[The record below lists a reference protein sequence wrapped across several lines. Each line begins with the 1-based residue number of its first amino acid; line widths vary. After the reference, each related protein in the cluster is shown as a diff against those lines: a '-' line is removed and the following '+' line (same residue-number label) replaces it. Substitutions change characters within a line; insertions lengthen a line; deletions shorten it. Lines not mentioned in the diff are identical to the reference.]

1 MDLDFSPEQELLR
14 DTVRGVCA
22 RHAGPDVVRAMEED
36 PVGYPPAFWQQLGEL
51 GLVGLTL
58 PERWGGSEMS
68 MLDAAVVYEEL
79 GRALAPSPHFV
90 SSVMAGG
97 VLARAGSDDQK
108 GAWLPRVASGEAI
121 VSVAWLEPSRG
132 FGPEGV
138 QLRAERDGDGW
149 RLTGVKQ
156 HVAFGGSAERLLT
169 LARTDE
175 GITLFLV
182 DPVAHGVTLTSQ
194 RSMATDNQHRV
205 DLDGARAGAADV
217 VGAVG
222 QGWAAWSDVL
232 QDGLILLAASAAGGA
247 ARALEMTVQ
256 YSKDRR
262 QFDKPLGAFQA
273 LSHYMA
279 DAATTVDGATTLA
292 WEAAWA
298 RTAGKPVTR
307 LAPMA
312 KLFACQTFRD
322 VTATCQQIYGGMG
335 FTVECDIQLY
345 FRRAKQLQISW
356 CDTRR
361 LEELVAADVLDTE
374 QAAAPGVLPTPV
386 PS

>member
-14 DTVRGVCA
+14 ATVRGVCA
-22 RHAGPDVVRAMEED
+22 RHAGPDVVRAMEDD
-36 PVGYPPAFWQQLGEL
+36 PVGYPEAFWRQLGEL

-58 PERWGGSEMS
+58 PERFGGSEMS
-68 MLDAAVVYEEL
+68 MLDAAVVYGEL

-97 VLARAGSDDQK
+97 VLSLAGTEEQK
-108 GAWLPRVASGEAI
+108 EAWLPLVASGEAI
-121 VSVAWLEPSRG
+121 LSTAWLEPARG
-132 FGPEGV
+132 FGPQGV

-149 RLTGVKQ
+149 RLTGTKQ
-156 HVAFGGSAERLLT
+156 HVPVAGVAERVLT

-182 DPVAHGVTLTSQ
+182 DPRAAGVAVTQQ
-194 RSMATDNQHRV
+194 RSMSSDTQFRL
-205 DLDGARAGAADV
+205 DLDGAPAGAADV
-217 VGAVG
+217 VGTVG
-222 QGWAAWSDVL
+222 QGWTAWSEVL
-232 QDGLILLAASAAGGA
+232 QDGLILLAAYAAGGA

-256 YSKDRR
+256 YAKDRR

-273 LSHYMA
+273 LAHYMA
-279 DAATTVDGATTLA
+279 DAATAVDGATTLA

-298 RTAGKPVTR
+298 RTAGKPVSR

-312 KLFACQTFRD
+312 KLFAGQTLRD
-322 VTATCQQIYGGMG
+322 VTAIGQQIYGGMG

>member
-14 DTVRGVCA
+14 ETVRGVCA
-22 RHAGPDVVRAMEED
+22 RHAGPDLVRAMEDD
-36 PVGYPPAFWQQLGEL
+36 PVGYPDTFWRQLGEL
-51 GLVGLTL
+51 GLIGLTL
-58 PERWGGSEMS
+58 PERYGGSEMT
-68 MLDAAVVYEEL
+68 MLDASIVYGEL
-79 GRALAPSPHFV
+79 GRALAPSPHFT

-97 VLARAGSDDQK
+97 VLVLAGSDEQK
-108 GAWLPRVASGEAI
+108 ETWLPRVASGEAI
-121 VSVAWLEPSRG
+121 LTTAWVEPGRG

-138 QLRAERDGDGW
+138 RLRAERDGDGW
-149 RLTGVKQ
+149 RLTGTKQ
-156 HVAFGGSAERLLT
+156 HVPFAGGAERVLT
-169 LARTDE
+169 LARTDD

-182 DPVAHGVTLTSQ
+182 DPEAGGGTLTQQ
-194 RSMATDNQHRV
+194 RSMASDTQFRV
-205 DLDGARAGAADV
+205 DLDGARVGPEDV
-217 VGAVG
+217 VGSVG
-222 QGWAAWSDVL
+222 DGWTAWSEVL
-232 QDGLILLAASAAGGA
+232 HDGLILLAAWAAGGA
-247 ARALEMTVQ
+247 GRALEMTVQ

-298 RTAGKPVTR
+298 RTAGRPVSR

-345 FRRAKQLQISW
+345 FRRAKQLQVSW

-374 QAAAPGVLPTPV
+374 REAAPGVLPTPV

>member
-14 DTVRGVCA
+14 DTVRGLCA
-22 RHAGPDVVRAMEED
+22 RHAGTDVVRAMEDD
-36 PVGYPPAFWQQLGEL
+36 PVGYPPDLWRQLGDL
-51 GLVGLTL
+51 GLIGLTL
-58 PERWGGSEMS
+58 PERWGGSDMS
-68 MLDAAVVYEEL
+68 MVDAMVVYDEL

-97 VLARAGSDDQK
+97 ALALAGSDAQRE
-108 GAWLPRVASGEAI
+108 AWLPRVASGEAVI
-121 VSVAWLEPSRG
+121 SVAWVEPARG

-138 QLRAERDGDGW
+138 RARAERDGDGW
-149 RLTGVKQ
+149 RITGVKQ
-156 HVAFGGSAERLLT
+156 HVAFAGAAERILT

-175 GITLFLV
+175 GVSLFLV
-182 DPVAHGVTLTSQ
+182 DPTAGGVTLTQQ
-194 RSMATDNQHRV
+194 RSMASDTQFRL
-205 DLDGARAGAADV
+205 DLDGARVGPDDV
-217 VGAVG
+217 VGAAG
-222 QGWAAWSDVL
+222 QGWTAWSEVL

-279 DAATTVDGATTLA
+279 DAATTVDGAQALV

-298 RTAGKPVTR
+298 RTAGRPVSR

-312 KLFACQTFRD
+312 KLFASQTFRD
-322 VTATCQQIYGGMG
+322 VTATGQQIYGGMG

-374 QAAAPGVLPTPV
+374 REAAPGVLPTPV
-386 PS
+386 PT

>member
-14 DTVRGVCA
+14 ETVRGVCA
-22 RHAGPDVVRAMEED
+22 RHAGPDVVRAMEDD
-36 PVGYPPAFWQQLGEL
+36 PVGYPPELWRQLGEL
-51 GLVGLTL
+51 GLIGLTL
-58 PERWGGSEMS
+58 PERWGGSDMS
-68 MLDAAVVYEEL
+68 MLDAMVVYDEL

-97 VLARAGSDDQK
+97 VLALAGSEEQK

-121 VSVAWLEPSRG
+121 LSVAWMEPARG

-138 QLRAERDGDGW
+138 QLRAEGDGDGW
-149 RLTGVKQ
+149 RLTGTKQ
-156 HVAFGGSAERLLT
+156 HVLFAGAAERVLT

-175 GITLFLV
+175 GITLFLL
-182 DPVAHGVTLTSQ
+182 DPGTEGATLTQQ
-194 RSMATDNQHRV
+194 RSMASDTQFRL
-205 DLDGARAGAADV
+205 DLDGARVGPDDV
-217 VGAVG
+217 VGGVG
-222 QGWAAWSDVL
+222 SGWTPWSDVL
-232 QDGLILLAASAAGGA
+232 QDGLILLAAFAAGGA
-247 ARALEMTVQ
+247 NRALEMTVQ
-256 YSKDRR
+256 YAKDRR

-273 LSHYMA
+273 IAHYLA
-279 DAATTVDGATTLA
+279 DAATTVDGAQALV

-298 RTAGKPVTR
+298 RTAGRPVTR

-322 VTATCQQIYGGMG
+322 VTATGQQVYGGMG

-356 CDTRR
+356 CDPRR
-361 LEELVAADVLDTE
+361 LEELVAADVLDSE

>member
-1 MDLDFSPEQELLR
+1 
-14 DTVRGVCA
+14 
-22 RHAGPDVVRAMEED
+22 
-36 PVGYPPAFWQQLGEL
+36 
-51 GLVGLTL
+51 
-58 PERWGGSEMS
+58 
-68 MLDAAVVYEEL
+68 MLDAAVVYAEL

-90 SSVMAGG
+90 SSVLAGG
-97 VLARAGSDDQK
+97 VLARAGTDGQK
-108 GAWLPRVASGEAI
+108 DRWLPRVASGEVI
-121 VSVAWLEPSRG
+121 LSTAWVEPERG
-132 FGPEGV
+132 FGPDGV
-138 QLRAERDGDGW
+138 QLRADRDGDGW

-156 HVAFGGSAERLLT
+156 HVPFAGSAERLLV
-169 LARTDE
+169 LARADE

-182 DPVAHGVTLTSQ
+182 DPAGSGATLTQQ
-194 RSMATDNQHRV
+194 RSMATDNQHRL
-205 DLDGARAGAADV
+205 DLDGARVGAGDV

-222 QGWAAWSDVL
+222 QGWALWSDVL

-292 WEAAWA
+292 YEAAWA
-298 RTAGKPVTR
+298 RTAGKPVGR

-335 FTVECDIQLY
+335 FTLECDIQLY
-345 FRRAKQLQISW
+345 FRRAKQLQLSW
-356 CDTRR
+356 CDSRR